1 MGLWWERVMG
11 IDFEGLDMRCG
22 CELWYGRCQVAKME
36 RMRNACLLDQCLFFV
51 FHVIC

>member
-1 MGLWWERVMG
+1 MG
-11 IDFEGLDMRCG
+11 IDFEGMVGDVV

-51 FHVIC
+51 FHVNC